1 MQDQRNSRTYRARF
15 DGKEKVMSRSLNR
28 VTLLGHAGKDPQVH
42 ILPSGTLVN
51 LSLATSD
58 RFKDSRGEWQER
70 TEWHNLV
77 GYQRI
82 GEILRDYV
90 RKGSR
95 IYVEGTLRTRS
106 WEDRESG
113 QRKYRTEVVVLEVSL
128 LSPAITSNGASE
140 PTHYDTGSDHAPQE
154 FSGEQEIALDEVP

>member
-1 MQDQRNSRTYRARF
+1 MEESM
-15 DGKEKVMSRSLNR
+15 GKCVNKVI
-28 VTLLGHAGKDPQVH
+28 LLGHAGKDPQAH

-51 LSLATSD
+51 LPLATSE
-58 RFKDSRGEWQER
+58 RYKDNRGEWQER

-90 RKGSR
+90 RRGSR
-95 IYVEGTLRTRS
+95 IFVEGELRTRS

-113 QRKYRTEVVVLEVSL
+113 QKRFRTEVVVHEISL
-128 LSPAITSNGASE
+128 LSQAAATNSASE
-140 PTHYDTGSDHAPQE
+140 PEYHANGNGAVPQE
-154 FSGEQEIALDEVP
+154 FSGEQEIARDEVPY

>member
-1 MQDQRNSRTYRARF
+1 
-15 DGKEKVMSRSLNR
+15 LNR

-51 LSLATSD
+51 LSLATSE

-77 GYQRI
+77 GYQRV

-95 IYVEGTLRTRS
+95 LYIEGSLRTRS
-106 WEDRESG
+106 WEDRQTG
-113 QRKYRTEVVVLEVSL
+113 QRRYRSEIVVTEISL
-128 LSPAITSNGASE
+128 LSPPPDG
-140 PTHYDTGSDHAPQE
+140 GSDDVEHYVSGQGFAQSEFGQE
-154 FSGEQEIALDEVP
+154 PEITQQEVPY

>member
-1 MQDQRNSRTYRARF
+1 MEEKSM
-15 DGKEKVMSRSLNR
+15 GKCVNKVI
-28 VTLLGHAGKDPQVH
+28 LLGHAGKDPQAH

-51 LSLATSD
+51 LSLATSE
-58 RFKDSRGEWQER
+58 RYKDHRGEWQER

-77 GYQRI
+77 AYQRI

-95 IYVEGTLRTRS
+95 IFVEGELRTRS

-113 QRKYRTEVVVLEVSL
+113 QKRFRTEVVVHEISL
-128 LSPAITSNGASE
+128 LSQAAATNSVIE
-140 PTHYDTGSDHAPQE
+140 PDHQ
-154 FSGEQEIALDEVP
+154 SHGKD

>member
-1 MQDQRNSRTYRARF
+1 M
-15 DGKEKVMSRSLNR
+15 GKCVNKVI
-28 VTLLGHAGKDPQVH
+28 LLGHAGKDPQAH

-51 LSLATSD
+51 LSLATSS
-58 RFKDSRGEWQER
+58 RYKDNRGEWQER
-70 TEWHNLV
+70 TAWHNLV

-95 IYVEGTLRTRS
+95 IFVEGELRTRS

-113 QRKYRTEVVVLEVSL
+113 QTKFRTEVVVHEISL
-128 LSPAITSNGASE
+128 LSQAADTNSASE
-140 PTHYDTGSDHAPQE
+140 PEQRASGNNFVPPE
-154 FSGEQEIALDEVP
+154 FSDEQEIEQCEIPY

>member
-1 MQDQRNSRTYRARF
+1 MEESM
-15 DGKEKVMSRSLNR
+15 GKCVNKVI
-28 VTLLGHAGKDPQVH
+28 LLGHAGKDPQAH

-51 LSLATSD
+51 LTLATSE
-58 RFKDSRGEWQER
+58 RYKDNRGEWQER
-70 TEWHNLV
+70 TEWHSLV

-95 IYVEGTLRTRS
+95 LFVEGELRTRS

-113 QRKYRTEVVVLEVSL
+113 QRKFRTEVVVHEVSL
-128 LSPAITSNGASE
+128 LSQGPATNSPCGPEQNAS
-140 PTHYDTGSDHAPQE
+140 GNNFVPQE
-154 FSGEQEIALDEVP
+154 FSDEQEIKRCEVPY

>member
-1 MQDQRNSRTYRARF
+1 M
-15 DGKEKVMSRSLNR
+15 GKSVNKVI
-28 VTLLGHAGKDPQVH
+28 LLGRAGKDPEVH
-42 ILPSGTLVN
+42 ILRSGTLVN
-51 LSLATSD
+51 LSLATSE
-58 RFKDSRGEWQER
+58 RYKDSRGEWQEH

-95 IYVEGTLRTRS
+95 IFVEGELRTRS

-113 QRKYRTEVVVLEVSL
+113 QRKFRTEVVVHEVSL
-128 LSPAITSNGASE
+128 LSHSLASNGVNGPE
-140 PTHYDTGSDHAPQE
+140 HYATEHGFVPQE
-154 FSGEQEIALDEVP
+154 FNSEPEITREEAPY

>member
-1 MQDQRNSRTYRARF
+1 M
-15 DGKEKVMSRSLNR
+15 GKCVNKVI
-28 VTLLGHAGKDPQVH
+28 LLGHAGKDPQAH

-51 LSLATSD
+51 LSLATSS
-58 RFKDSRGEWQER
+58 RYKDNRGEWQER
-70 TEWHNLV
+70 TAWHNLV

-95 IYVEGTLRTRS
+95 IFVEGELRTRS

-113 QRKYRTEVVVLEVSL
+113 QTKFRTEVVVHEISL
-128 LSPAITSNGASE
+128 LSQAADTNSVSE
-140 PTHYDTGSDHAPQE
+140 PEQRASGNGFVPQE
-154 FSGEQEIALDEVP
+154 FSNEQEIERCEVPY

>member
-1 MQDQRNSRTYRARF
+1 MT
-15 DGKEKVMSRSLNR
+15 KCLNR
-28 VTLLGHAGKDPQVH
+28 VTLMGHAGKDPQVH
-42 ILPSGTLVN
+42 ILPGGTIVN
-51 LSLATSD
+51 LSLATSE

-77 GYQRI
+77 GYQRT

-95 IYVEGTLRTRS
+95 IYVEGALRTRY

-113 QRKYRTEVVVLEVSL
+113 QRRYRAEVVVSDVNF
-128 LSPAITSNGASE
+128 LSQPPAANDLSGPVPDASE
-140 PTHYDTGSDHAPQE
+140 NAPGPQE
-154 FSGEQEIALDEVP
+154 FSYEHEIAQEEVPY

>member
-1 MQDQRNSRTYRARF
+1 MSKSVN
-15 DGKEKVMSRSLNR
+15 KVILI
-28 VTLLGHAGKDPQVH
+28 GHAGKDPQVH

-51 LSLATSD
+51 LSLATSE

-77 GYQRI
+77 GHQRI

-95 IYVEGTLRTRS
+95 IYVEGALRTRS

-113 QRKYRTEVVVLEVSL
+113 QRRYRAEVVVMDINL
-128 LSPAITSNGASE
+128 LSPAIGSNGAGE
-140 PTHYDTGSDHAPQE
+140 PEHYAGGNGYVSQE
-154 FSGEQEIALDEVP
+154 FSGDKEIARDEVPY

>member
-1 MQDQRNSRTYRARF
+1 M
-15 DGKEKVMSRSLNR
+15 GKCVNKVI
-28 VTLLGHAGKDPQVH
+28 LLGHAGKDPQAH

-51 LSLATSD
+51 LSLATSS
-58 RFKDSRGEWQER
+58 RYKDNRGEWQER
-70 TEWHNLV
+70 TAWHNLV

-95 IYVEGTLRTRS
+95 IFVEGELRTRS

-113 QRKYRTEVVVLEVSL
+113 QTKFRTEVIVHEVSL
-128 LSPAITSNGASE
+128 LSQGTATNSAIEPEHNTNENGFV
-140 PTHYDTGSDHAPQE
+140 PQE
-154 FSGEQEIALDEVP
+154 FSDEHEIERCEVPY

>member
-1 MQDQRNSRTYRARF
+1 
-15 DGKEKVMSRSLNR
+15 MSKSLNR

-51 LSLATSD
+51 LSLATSE

-77 GYQRI
+77 GYQRT

-90 RKGSR
+90 KKGSR
-95 IYVEGTLRTRS
+95 LYIEGSLRTRS

-113 QRKYRTEVVVLEVSL
+113 QRRYRAEVVVTDVNL
-128 LSPAITSNGASE
+128 LSQAPAANDLSGPVPDDRGNA
-140 PTHYDTGSDHAPQE
+140 PLPQE
-154 FSGEQEIALDEVP
+154 FSYEHEIAQEEVPY

>member
-1 MQDQRNSRTYRARF
+1 MDSSAINDVHNQP
-15 DGKEKVMSRSLNR
+15 DGKEKCMSKSLNR

-51 LSLATSD
+51 LSLATSE

-77 GYQRI
+77 GFQRI

-90 RKGSR
+90 KKGSR
-95 IYVEGTLRTRS
+95 IYIEGALRTRS

-113 QRKYRTEVVVLEVSL
+113 QRRYRSEVVVTDINL
-128 LSPAITSNGASE
+128 LSPPPDGARDDAEHYASGQSFAIPELSE
-140 PTHYDTGSDHAPQE
+140 EPEIMPT
-154 FSGEQEIALDEVP
+154 EVPY

>member
-1 MQDQRNSRTYRARF
+1 M
-15 DGKEKVMSRSLNR
+15 
-28 VTLLGHAGKDPQVH
+28 LGHAGKDPQVH

-51 LSLATSD
+51 LSLATSE

-70 TEWHNLV
+70 TEWHYLV
-77 GYQRI
+77 GHQRI

-95 IYVEGTLRTRS
+95 IYVEGALRTRS

-113 QRKYRTEVVVLEVSL
+113 QRRYRSEVVLTDVNL
-128 LSPAITSNGASE
+128 LSPAICSNGAGE
-140 PTHYDTGSDHAPQE
+140 PEHYAAGNGFVPQNSAADTRLSAKRCPIKTGKRLPKLTHAEP
-154 FSGEQEIALDEVP
+154 